1 MFNLLKKLLIL
12 FVLIGST
19 GFNIY
24 KEHATPSSATRDT
37 NTEIYNSPSNILAP
51 TFTNCPADIN
61 NVSPNSGD
69 CTAVVTWTPP
79 TATGSGTVTMT
90 SNYNPGDA
98 FYPGVHRVIY
108 RATDS
113 SGDTSFC
120 EFKVEVLDNQAPII
134 TVPANITTTA
144 DPGSCGAI
152 INFPFP
158 PATDNC
164 PAGEGAPIDENFDS
178 GNDLSSQCYDF
189 DGTLIGSA
197 GTINGSSGEVET
209 VELIRNDI
217 RSFTSPLTQ
226 FNGTGEIFFDHRILA
241 GHPSGT
247 LGTNAR
253 LTVKLITAG
262 GAETIIYT
270 EQYVDE
276 AVQTE
281 YIEVTQSGNYFVQF
295 EWETDQ
301 NRSDIAYLDNLY
313 IPGYVVSDV
322 TVVACTAAFLR
333 VAQISGQPYRS
344 GREFPVGTTT
354 LEYITRDAA
363 GNVGFN
369 SFRVTVTNN
378 ITPPSGSDV
387 AYCEGTP
394 VPTLTVSVS
403 SGQTVDWYDAAV
415 GGTLLFANSASYQ
428 PSGPG
433 DYYAETKEVA
443 TGCVSATRRRIR
455 LTEDPQPSALISPSP
470 IEYCVN
476 DTAVPLTAT
485 GEPGNMIFWYDA
497 PTGGTMYPNPPT
509 PDTSSAQTIFYYVEQ
524 IEAVTGCV
532 SERTEVEVTVYALPL
547 APMVNTPVE
556 YCTGDTA
563 DELNA
568 SVVSGSNLR
577 WYDAASGGSEI
588 LGTTRPDTS
597 TSGEQFFWVSQSAAS
612 GSVNCES
619 PRTQLIVN
627 VNTPPAITV
636 QPIDRSI
643 CENGNA
649 IFAVGASDAD
659 TFQWQLFDGS
669 NWNDLTNMAPYSGT
683 MSNTLNISNV
693 TLALNGNQY
702 RAVVSSPAASC
713 PDAVTDSAE
722 LTVNTAPPLPTSGG
736 DQIEC
741 EQNPIQ
747 TLTATA
753 NPPLGSTIV
762 WYDAPSGGNT
772 VANPIL
778 DVIGTVTYYAESN
791 DNSNSCSSAGRIPVI
806 LTIQPI
812 PAAPTSNGDQ
822 IECEESPIQTLTA
835 SATVASGATLVWY
848 DAASGGNLIAD
859 PSLNSVGTET
869 YYAQSNDDV
878 TGCPSAS
885 RTAVSLTIQPS
896 PAPPIS
902 DGDQIQCETD
912 PIQTL
917 TANASVPAGFTITW
931 FDAATG
937 GNSIGS
943 PNLNSVGS
951 VTYFAESTNDITSCR
966 STTRTPVTLTIDAT
980 PSAPISDGDRTEC
993 ETSPTQTMTAT
1004 AVAPAGATVTWY
1016 DMASGGAVVASP
1028 TLNSVG
1034 SITYYAES
1042 QITAT
1047 GCNSDTRTP
1056 VTLTMNSSPS
1066 ISVTPASESCS
1077 ADLATYSVSVDVD
1090 RGSVTASEGTVF
1102 DNGGNNWTVSN
1113 VPSGND
1119 ITITV
1124 TDGNA
1129 CADTLSINAPD
1140 CSCPVVMAPA
1150 SGGDITECEQNPI
1163 QTLTASATATAGAN
1177 VVWYDSPTN
1186 GTLVTNPILNTVGT
1200 ITYYAESV
1208 DNVNACRSST
1218 RTAVNLTIQAAPNAP
1233 ISGGD
1238 QTECETTP
1246 TQTLTATATGAAGTS
1261 IIWYDAASNGSMV
1274 TNPIL
1279 NTLGTVTYYAETRN
1293 DATNCTSHSRT
1304 AVSLTIR
1311 PNPTAPISGGNQ
1323 ELCESSP
1330 IQTLTAMAMAPSGSN
1345 VIWYDTPL
1353 GGNLISNP
1361 DLNAVGTLTY
1371 YAESQDIIT
1380 NCVSRSRTPVTLTI
1394 QDTPNISQTL
1404 SSATCSADLMT
1415 YSVSVDVSTGSI
1427 TASEGTVTDNGGN
1440 NWTISNIPSGNDI
1453 TVTVTAAN
1461 ACTETITVT
1470 APDCSCTAVDAPIS
1484 GNDQTECEQSP
1495 IQTLTATAPP
1505 PADATVVW
1513 FDAASGGNA
1522 VASPTLS
1529 AVGTVTYYAESRQN
1543 LTDCRSNSRTPVT
1556 LRIQSAPAAPNG
1568 AGDQTECGS
1577 SPLQT
1582 LTADATAPAGSV
1594 VVWYDAA
1601 SGGNTVAS
1609 PTLSA
1614 VGTVTYY
1621 AESEDATTACTSFTR
1636 TPITLIIQDTPDI
1649 SIDGGP
1655 TCSPDLLTYGVTVN
1669 VSEGTV
1675 TSTEGSVVDNG
1686 GNNWT
1691 ISGIPSGSDIS
1702 LTVTAPNACTE
1713 TLAVTAPDCSCP
1725 IIEVPI
1731 NNGDQTECEESPI
1744 QTLTATATPP
1754 TGGDIVWYDAA
1765 TGGNVIT
1772 APTLNTVGTI
1782 TYYAESRDIVTNCT
1796 SSTRTPVQLT
1806 INGTPADPTSW
1817 GDQTE
1822 CDANPT
1828 QTLTAMATS
1837 LPGTSIVWYDA
1848 LSGGNVITNPILN
1861 AVGTVTYFAESRNDV
1876 TNCSSFGRAAVT
1888 LTIYALPVV
1897 TANASQTNIN
1907 AGEPVILTGS
1917 GADSYVWDN
1926 GVIDGD
1932 TVFPLTTTTYSVVGT
1947 DAIGCENSDSITVI
1961 VGSTS
1966 DIHLQKT
1973 VNDATPN
1980 VGDTI
1985 DFKLTVTNDGPSND
1999 GGGSIVNDLLP
2010 LGFNYVAD
2018 TGNTANGTFDSTSG
2032 NWTLPALTNGS
2043 SASITIATTVNP
2055 PTGTLNEYVNR
2066 AQVVSAGNFDSDS
2079 TPNNDDGDQSEDDEA
2094 SVSIVPQVADLE
2106 INNTIS
2112 QTSGNP
2118 GDVLTL
2124 SIDIVNN
2131 GPNDATNVC
2140 VENSVPEGLV
2150 VNNIQ
2155 NGGIQT
2161 GTTILWTGIDI
2172 AAGSTITVTFEV
2184 LVDNPNNLIDDY
2196 VNTVQIISVD
2206 QYDSDSTP
2214 NNDDGDQSEDD
2225 EDSVLF
2231 ILQSI
2236 DLEILNTVTPD
2247 SGNPGDT
2254 LTFTVDV
2261 SNTGVDDASNVN
2273 IENIVPSGY
2282 TVSAINDGG
2291 IQSGNIIAWNGLAI
2305 PSGTTLRLTFE
2316 VVINV
2321 PANSIGEFI
2330 NTVQVTDADQLDSD
2344 SSPNNDDGDQS
2355 EDDEDSAEIVLIP
2368 ADLSLEKALTSSS
2381 NQNPNAG
2388 DTITFQLILTNAGP
2402 GLATNVTVEDIVPSG
2417 YTVGTI
2423 HNGGSMNGNT
2433 IIWNLSSV
2441 DVGSVVL
2448 TYEATLNLP
2457 ANIIGEYTNTAQIT
2471 TSDQFDPDS
2480 TPNNDEGNQ
2489 IEDDEANY
2497 TIGSPT
2503 VDIEIN
2509 KTINKVKSFHGD
2521 TLVFTV
2527 TAANNSSYDA
2537 TTIGIEDVLP
2547 RGYILVSHTADLG
2560 TYNEAIATW
2569 EIPTITVGQ
2578 TAALQ
2583 MTVNVT
2589 DTADYTNIAELIYLD
2604 QIDTNISNDRAE
2616 ATPEVTQAECL
2627 TVFNEF
2633 SPNDD
2638 GANDFFFIECIE
2650 NYPNSLLRIYNRW
2663 GNEVFSAVGYDN
2675 SWDGTSVNGSSIGA
2689 SGKLPVGTYYYTLEP
2704 GEGNATAKS
2713 GWLYISR

>member
-19 GFNIY
+19 GFSIY
-24 KEHATPSSATRDT
+24 REHVTPPNATSDTNAEEYNRPSS
-37 NTEIYNSPSNILAP
+37 IFAP

-61 NVSPNSGD
+61 NVSPNSGA

-120 EFKVEVLDNQAPII
+120 EFRVEVLDNQAPVI
-134 TVPANITTTA
+134 TVPANINTTA
-144 DPGSCGAI
+144 DPGSCGAVI
-152 INFPFP
+152 TFPFP
-158 PATDNC
+158 NATDNC
-164 PAGEGAPIDENFDS
+164 PAGEGAPIDENFDG

-189 DGTLIGSA
+189 DGTIVGSGGA
-197 GTINGSSGEVET
+197 INGSSGEVET

-241 GHPSGT
+241 GHPSGN
-247 LGTNAR
+247 LGTNSR

-262 GAETIIYT
+262 GAETIIFT

-369 SFRVTVTNN
+369 SFKVTVTNN

-387 AYCEGTP
+387 EYCEGTT
-394 VPTLTVSVS
+394 VPTLTVSVG

-415 GGTLLFANSASYQ
+415 GGTLLLSGNSSYQ

-433 DYYAETKEVA
+433 DYFAETKETA

-455 LTEDPQPSALISPSP
+455 LTENTQPSAPISPSP

-476 DTAVPLTAT
+476 DPATPLMAT
-485 GEPGNMIFWYDA
+485 GEPGNMILWYNA

-509 PDTSSAQTIFYYVEQ
+509 PDTSSAQTTFYYVEQ
-524 IEAVTGCV
+524 IDAGTGCI
-532 SERTEVEVTVYALPL
+532 SERTEVVVTVYALPL
-547 APMVNTPVE
+547 APIFNTPVE
-556 YCTGDTA
+556 YCVGDTS

-568 SVVSGSNLR
+568 SVTNGSNLR
-577 WYDAASGGSEI
+577 WYDAASGGTEI
-588 LGTTRPDTS
+588 PGTTRPDTS
-597 TSGEQFFWVSQSAAS
+597 TPGQQFYWVTQSAVS
-612 GSVNCES
+612 GGANCES
-619 PRTQLIVN
+619 LRSQLTVN
-627 VNTPPAITV
+627 VNTSPAITM
-636 QPIDRSI
+636 QPVDRST

-649 IFAVGASDAD
+649 IFVVGASNAD

-669 NWNDLTNMAPYSGT
+669 NWNDLTNTAPYSGAT
-683 MSNTLNISNV
+683 SNTLNISNV

-702 RAVVSSPAASC
+702 RALASSPAGSC
-713 PDAVTDSAE
+713 PDAMSNSAM
-722 LTVNTAPPLPTSGG
+722 LTVNMAPPLPISGG
-736 DQIEC
+736 DQTEC

-747 TLTATA
+747 TLTANA

-762 WYDAPSGGNT
+762 WYNAPSGGNT

-778 DVIGTVTYYAESN
+778 DVVGTITYYAESN
-791 DNSNSCSSAGRIPVI
+791 DTSNSCSSAGRVPVT
-806 LTIQPI
+806 LTIQPV
-812 PAAPTSNGDQ
+812 PAAPTSGGDQ
-822 IECEESPIQTLTA
+822 IECEENPIQTLTA
-835 SATVASGATLVWY
+835 LATAASGATVVWY

-859 PSLNSVGTET
+859 PSLNSVGTVT
-869 YYAQSNDDV
+869 YYAQSNNDV
-878 TGCPSAS
+878 TGCPSAF
-885 RTAVSLTIQPS
+885 RTAVSLSIQPA

-902 DGDQIQCETD
+902 DGDQTECETS

-917 TANASVPAGFTITW
+917 TANATVPTGFTITW

-937 GNSIGS
+937 GNSVGS
-943 PNLNSVGS
+943 PTLNSVGS
-951 VTYFAESTNDITSCR
+951 VTYFAESTNDVTSCQ
-966 STTRTPVTLTIDAT
+966 SITRTPVTLTIDAT
-980 PSAPISDGDRTEC
+980 PSAPISDGDQTEC

-1004 AVAPAGATVTWY
+1004 AVAPAGATVIWY
-1016 DMASGGAVVASP
+1016 DMPSGGAVVGSP
-1028 TLNSVG
+1028 TLNALG
-1034 SITYYAES
+1034 TITYYAES
-1042 QITAT
+1042 RTT
-1047 GCNSDTRTP
+1047 TSGCFSDSRTP
-1056 VTLTMNSSPS
+1056 VTLTMNSIPS
-1066 ISVTPASESCS
+1066 ISITPASESCS
-1077 ADLATYSVSVDVD
+1077 ADLASYSVSVDVD
-1090 RGSVTASEGTVF
+1090 RGSVTASEGIVF
-1102 DNGGNNWTVSN
+1102 DNGGNNWTVSE

-1119 ITITV
+1119 IVITV
-1124 TDGNA
+1124 TDSNA
-1129 CADTLSINAPD
+1129 CVETLSIIAPD
-1140 CSCPVVMAPA
+1140 CSCPVVLAPT

-1163 QTLTASATATAGAN
+1163 QTLTATATAPAGAS
-1177 VVWYDSPTN
+1177 VVWYDSATN
-1186 GTLVTNPILNTVGT
+1186 GTSVTNPILNTIGT
-1200 ITYYAESV
+1200 ITFYAESV
-1208 DNVNACRSST
+1208 DDVNACTSST

-1238 QTECETTP
+1238 QKECETIP
-1246 TQTLTATATGAAGTS
+1246 TQTLTATATNAAGTS
-1261 IIWYDAASNGSMV
+1261 IIWYDAASNGNIV

-1279 NTLGTVTYYAETRN
+1279 NALGTVTYYAETRN
-1293 DATNCTSHSRT
+1293 DATNCTSHLRT
-1304 AVSLTIR
+1304 AVSLTIQ
-1311 PNPTAPISGGNQ
+1311 PNPTAPISGGDQ
-1323 ELCESSP
+1323 EQCESSP
-1330 IQTLTAMAMAPSGSN
+1330 IQTLTAMATAPSGST
-1345 VIWYDTPL
+1345 VVWYDAAS

-1361 DLNAVGTLTY
+1361 DLNTVGTITY
-1371 YAESQDIIT
+1371 YAESQDTTT
-1380 NCVSRSRTPVTLTI
+1380 NCASTSRTPVTLTI
-1394 QDTPNISQTL
+1394 QDTPDISQTP
-1404 SSATCSADLMT
+1404 SSATCSADLIT

-1440 NWTISNIPSGNDI
+1440 NWTVSNIPSGNDI

-1461 ACTETITVT
+1461 ACMETLTVT
-1470 APDCSCTAVDAPIS
+1470 APDCSCTVVDAPTS
-1484 GNDQTECEQSP
+1484 GNDQTECEASP
-1495 IQTLTATAPP
+1495 IQTLTATATPP
-1505 PADATVVW
+1505 TDEIVVW
-1513 FDAASGGNA
+1513 FDAASGGNT
-1522 VASPTLS
+1522 VANPTLS
-1529 AVGTVTYYAESRQN
+1529 VVGTVTYYAESRQN
-1543 LTDCRSNSRTPVT
+1543 VTDCTSSTRTPVT
-1556 LRIQSAPAAPNG
+1556 LTIQSTPAAPNG
-1568 AGDQTECGS
+1568 AGDQAECEA

-1582 LTADATAPAGSV
+1582 LMADATAPSGSV
-1594 VVWYDAA
+1594 VVWFDAA
-1601 SGGNTVAS
+1601 SGGNIVAS

-1621 AESEDATTACTSFTR
+1621 AESEDTTTACTSFTR
-1636 TPITLIIQDTPDI
+1636 TPITLTIQDTPDI

-1655 TCSPDLLTYGVTVN
+1655 TCAPDLLTYGVTVN
-1669 VSEGTV
+1669 VSEGNV
-1675 TSTEGSVVDNG
+1675 TSTEGTVVDNG
-1686 GNNWT
+1686 GDNWT
-1691 ISGIPSGSDIS
+1691 ISGIPSGNDIS

-1713 TLAVTAPDCSCP
+1713 TLAITAPDCSCP
-1725 IIEVPI
+1725 IIDAPI
-1731 NNGDQTECEESPI
+1731 NDGDLTECEESPI

-1754 TGGDIVWYDAA
+1754 TDADIVWYDAA
-1765 TGGNVIT
+1765 TGGNVVT
-1772 APTLNTVGTI
+1772 APTLNTVGAI
-1782 TYYAESRDIVTNCT
+1782 TYFAESRDIITNCT

-1837 LPGTSIVWYDA
+1837 PSGTSIVWYDA
-1848 LSGGNVITNPILN
+1848 LSGGNVIANPILN
-1861 AVGTVTYFAESRNDV
+1861 AVGSVTYFAESRDDV
-1876 TNCSSFGRAAVT
+1876 SNCSSFGRAAVT
-1888 LTIYALPVV
+1888 LTINALPNV
-1897 TANASQTNIN
+1897 TANATQTNIN
-1907 AGEPVILTGS
+1907 AGEPVTLTGS
-1917 GADSYVWDN
+1917 GANSYVWDN
-1926 GVIDGD
+1926 GVGDGD
-1932 TVFPLTTTTYSVVGT
+1932 TVFPLTTTTYTVVGT
-1947 DAIGCENSDSITVI
+1947 DANSCENSDSITVI

-1966 DIHLQKT
+1966 DIRLEKT
-1973 VNDATPN
+1973 VNDPTPN
-1980 VGDTI
+1980 VGDNIVFT
-1985 DFKLTVTNDGPSND
+1985 LTVTNDGPSD
-1999 GGGSIVNDLLP
+1999 DSGGSIVNDILP
-2010 LGFNYVAD
+2010 VGYTYVAD

-2032 NWTLPALTNGS
+2032 NWTLPALTNGN
-2043 SASITIATTVNP
+2043 SASITITTTVNP
-2055 PTGTLNEYVNR
+2055 PAGISGEYTNS

-2079 TPNNDDGDQSEDDEA
+2079 APNNDDGDQSEDDEA
-2094 SVSIVPQVADLE
+2094 SVSIIPQVADLE
-2106 INNTIS
+2106 VNNTIS
-2112 QTSGNP
+2112 QPTGNP
-2118 GDVLTL
+2118 GEALIISV
-2124 SIDIVNN
+2124 DITNN
-2131 GPNDATNVC
+2131 GPSDATNLC
-2140 VENSVPEGLV
+2140 VENSVPDGFM
-2150 VNNIQ
+2150 VNTIQ

-2161 GTTILWTGIDI
+2161 GNNIVWTGIDI
-2172 AAGSTITVTFEV
+2172 ATGSTTTVTFEV
-2184 LVDNPNNLIDDY
+2184 SVNNPNNSPDEY

-2206 QYDSDSTP
+2206 QFDLDSTP

-2231 ILQSI
+2231 MLQFI
-2236 DLEILNTVTPD
+2236 DLELTNTVTPD

-2261 SNTGVDDASNVN
+2261 RNTGMDDATNVT

-2291 IQSGNIIAWNGLAI
+2291 LQSGNTIAWNGLTV
-2305 PSGTTLRLTFE
+2305 PSGSTTRLTFE
-2316 VVINV
+2316 VSINV
-2321 PANSIGEFI
+2321 PTNTTGEFV

-2368 ADLSLEKALTSSS
+2368 ADLSLEKALTSAS

-2388 DTITFQLILTNAGP
+2388 DTIIFQLILTNAGP

-2423 HNGGSMNGNT
+2423 GNGGSMNGNT
-2433 IIWNLSSV
+2433 IVWNLPSI
-2441 DVGSVVL
+2441 DEGSEVL
-2448 TYEATLNLP
+2448 TYEATVNLP
-2457 ANIIGEYTNTAQIT
+2457 ANIFGEYTNTAQIT

-2480 TPNNDEGNQ
+2480 TPNNDVGNQ

-2509 KTINKVKSFHGD
+2509 KMVDKAQSFYGD

-2527 TAANNSSYDA
+2527 TATNNSNYDA

-2547 RGYILVSHTADLG
+2547 RGYALVSHSADLG
-2560 TYNEAIATW
+2560 TYNETIATW

-2589 DTADYTNIAELIYLD
+2589 ETEDYTNIAELIYLD
-2604 QIDTNISNDRAE
+2604 QIDTNINNDRAE

-2663 GNEVFSAVGYDN
+2663 GNEVFSAEGYDN
-2675 SWDGTSVNGSSIGA
+2675 SWDGTSVKGSTIGA